1 MGVRNWG
8 CWGKSSIFSLFPP
21 MSAFPPPSPPPRP
34 CGPFLSSSPSS
45 SSCCQTISALLSLL
59 WAGRSRGGV
68 RVQSPPPLRIPRA
81 VLWGSAPP
89 RGCIVP
95 RFAHSGGFW
104 GLRGSPLPTLRPPPL
119 ISRGIFGLD
128 EDQTPPGAK
137 QECSPAVNR
146 PPFGSQTALCREGGA
161 APPHPPPLSLSL
173 DIYFCIC
180 IFLYRKL

>member
-68 RVQSPPPLRIPRA
+68 RVQSPPPPPHPQSCA
-81 VLWGSAPP
+81 VGLSAPP
-89 RGCIVP
+89 GLHCAQICTQ
-95 RFAHSGGFW
+95 W
-104 GLRGSPLPTLRPPPL
+104 GLLGAAWVPTAHTETPPL

-128 EDQTPPGAK
+128 EDQT
-137 QECSPAVNR
+137 
-146 PPFGSQTALCREGGA
+146 
-161 APPHPPPLSLSL
+161 HPPPLSLSL